1 MKPIMMMRK
10 MGLAAMSLLLLGGN
24 APAQTGGVRQGAAQK
39 DAAQQYGPLRPG
51 VPQRVD
57 MQWWQDSHY
66 GLFLHMGLYTVAGG
80 EWKGKGGFG
89 EFIQLNNK
97 IPVAEMREEAKRFN
111 PVQFDANE
119 WVAAARR
126 AGMKY
131 IVMGSKHHEG
141 FAMFDSPCNDFNVV
155 KATPFGRD
163 IIGELAAACQRQGMP
178 FGVYYSLGRDWDD
191 PDCPSNWPREGGR
204 SNDWDYPNERA
215 KEFSRYFERKAMP
228 QVLELLRQYPNISI
242 LWFDTPGYCSPEQSQ
257 RMIDTIQKYRPGC
270 LINDR
275 VGNGLGDFITPEQT
289 VSGGLD
295 PDPWESCI
303 TIGSSWGYTKR
314 DTVFKSP
321 EIVTRLLTD
330 IVSKGGNLLLNIG
343 PTPWGTFPEK
353 AVANL
358 DAVGRWLGTNG
369 EAVYGT
375 RPWRAY
381 GETFVRE
388 KIGGKTGAENPDEVK
403 DETAK
408 GTEPD
413 IRFTKKDNVLY
424 VFARS
429 WKAPAVR
436 VQDLLLTPRESVKR
450 VSLLGYKGKIDWKM
464 DGNGIEMSLPGKFRP
479 EVPVYVYKLEL

>member
-1 MKPIMMMRK
+1 M
-10 MGLAAMSLLLLGGN
+10 
-24 APAQTGGVRQGAAQK
+24 
-39 DAAQQYGPLRPG
+39 
-51 VPQRVD
+51 
-57 MQWWQDSHY
+57 
-66 GLFLHMGLYTVAGG
+66 LF
-80 EWKGKGGFG
+80 
-89 EFIQLNNK
+89 
-97 IPVAEMREEAKRFN
+97 
-111 PVQFDANE
+111 
-119 WVAAARR
+119 
-126 AGMKY
+126 
-131 IVMGSKHHEG
+131 
-141 FAMFDSPCNDFNVV
+141 
-155 KATPFGRD
+155 
-163 IIGELAAACQRQGMP
+163 
-178 FGVYYSLGRDWDD
+178 
-191 PDCPSNWPREGGR
+191 R
-204 SNDWDYPNERA
+204 S
-215 KEFSRYFERKAMP
+215 
-228 QVLELLRQYPNISI
+228 
-242 LWFDTPGYCSPEQSQ
+242 
-257 RMIDTIQKYRPGC
+257 
-270 LINDR
+270 
-275 VGNGLGDFITPEQT
+275 
-289 VSGGLD
+289 GLD

-321 EIVTRLLTD
+321 EIVARLLTD

-375 RPWRAY
+375 RPWRVY
-381 GETFVRE
+381 GESFVRE

-436 VQDLLLTPRESVKR
+436 VQDLLLTPHESVKR